1 MIGEGEIGE
10 YRKIIEIDL
19 AFLAGDQKAEE
30 GNWNAQMAS
39 ALAASHEQG

>member
-1 MIGEGEIGE
+1 MVNVKHEN
-10 YRKIIEIDL
+10 IIVYDL